1 MRNTLA
7 ITRRELQAYFVSPI
21 AYVVMAVVVLGIS
34 YFFSVRL
41 LETSEATMRYTFDDT
56 WFFLLLVAPI
66 ISMRLLAEE
75 KRQGSIE
82 LLLTAP
88 VRDTELVLGKFLAA
102 IALVACTLVF
112 TLVLVG
118 ILLNFGSPKAKIG
131 GLRVASLDFGAILA
145 SYLGEF
151 LIAGAFLS
159 IGLFA
164 SSLTQNQIVAAVV
177 TLVALIL
184 TVVISS
190 VAGNVVTGR
199 LADFLQYLSFTGHL
213 SSFTRGEID
222 SKDLIFFLSVIVLG
236 LFLAQQVLGARRWR

>member
-1 MRNTLA
+1 MRNTFA
-7 ITRRELQAYFVSPI
+7 IARRELLAYFVSPI
-21 AYVVMAVVVLGIS
+21 AYVVMAVMVLGIS
-34 YFFSVRL
+34 YFFSIRL
-41 LETSEATMRYTFDDT
+41 LQSSEATMSGTFDDT

-75 KRQGSIE
+75 KRQGTIE

-102 IALVACTLVF
+102 VALVACTLAF

-118 ILLNFGSPKAKIG
+118 ILMGFGSPKARIAG
-131 GLRVASLDFGAILA
+131 ISVASLDYGAMLA

-159 IGLFA
+159 VGLFA

-190 VAGNVVTGR
+190 AVGTVVSGR
-199 LADFLQYLSFTGHL
+199 LGDLLQYLSFTGHL

-236 LFLAQQVLGARRWR
+236 LFLAQQALGARRWR